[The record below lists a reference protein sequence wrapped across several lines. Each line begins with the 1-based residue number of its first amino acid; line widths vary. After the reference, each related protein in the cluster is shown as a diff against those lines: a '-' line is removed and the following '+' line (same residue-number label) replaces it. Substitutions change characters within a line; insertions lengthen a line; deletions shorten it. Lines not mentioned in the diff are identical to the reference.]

1 MRHVLNPFLLL
12 LDENVLLLYIMRS
25 NEYKTQKTDLITKME
40 EISSILK
47 IYVNGKGLF
56 FLCIN
61 VKIK

>member
-1 MRHVLNPFLLL
+1 MRHVLNPYLLL

-56 FLCIN
+56 FFALT
-61 VKIK
+61 